1 MRIIV
6 FAIFVIALSTLALF
20 SGTDVITMLNGSH
33 TTNSLTSDANDVE
46 CVGCH
51 QRMSEQLDNSA
62 IHSNFG
68 CEECHR
74 LTRTADGEVVKYA
87 THNQSG
93 VTVGNE
99 SHAAYTPRCLDCHGE
114 DGVYYN
120 DTWVQKQAPTAIAFN
135 ETGYGSD
142 YSAHK
147 PFVEQALEWG
157 LSKGENEACIACHTN
172 YSMEIEYK
180 YWYDIDYYVSN
191 WNVPFNSFSVNGT
204 REYDITYNKSGYKHE
219 FVNSD
224 DINCVTCHKN
234 IYDALV
240 NGTEGDN
247 EDYLTHSPIE
257 IDSDEWDTYNPW
269 GHYRYHYID
278 SNRVERVN
286 NTYCF
291 ECHNIKKYAN
301 NNPSEDST
309 YNLSDVTSDTNSTSI
324 HAAEALWCQTC
335 HGTGKTKEVIDNK
348 DYDRQNRKGHNQT
361 DFVDEI
367 KNYYAR
373 TFHGDICMGCHEAA
387 VHGNRCKDCHEL
399 GEADV
404 YIESEPSGYAS
415 NT

>member
-172 YSMEIEYK
+172 YSM
-180 YWYDIDYYVSN
+180 
-191 WNVPFNSFSVNGT
+191 
-204 REYDITYNKSGYKHE
+204 
-219 FVNSD
+219 
-224 DINCVTCHKN
+224 
-234 IYDALV
+234 
-240 NGTEGDN
+240 
-247 EDYLTHSPIE
+247 
-257 IDSDEWDTYNPW
+257 
-269 GHYRYHYID
+269 
-278 SNRVERVN
+278 
-286 NTYCF
+286 
-291 ECHNIKKYAN
+291 
-301 NNPSEDST
+301 
-309 YNLSDVTSDTNSTSI
+309 
-324 HAAEALWCQTC
+324 
-335 HGTGKTKEVIDNK
+335 
-348 DYDRQNRKGHNQT
+348 
-361 DFVDEI
+361 
-367 KNYYAR
+367 
-373 TFHGDICMGCHEAA
+373 
-387 VHGNRCKDCHEL
+387 
-399 GEADV
+399 
-404 YIESEPSGYAS
+404 
-415 NT
+415 